1 MAKSD
6 AISWGLFGLVWGA
19 IVGFAGNGGVLS
31 SVESGLVTGILWSL
45 FGVGAGALYGLW
57 AGRGVSA
64 RRLKGLGA
72 FVLPDT
78 SLAVAWAQGPLS
90 VETVERW
97 AANGSQRLILRFNP
111 VTHGA
116 VLEV

>member
-1 MAKSD
+1 M
-6 AISWGLFGLVWGA
+6 
-19 IVGFAGNGGVLS
+19 GFAGNGGVLS

-45 FGVGAGALYGLW
+45 FGVAAGALYGLW

-78 SLAVAWAQGPLS
+78 SLAVRAQGPLS

-97 AANGSQRLILRFNP
+97 AANGSQRLIVRFNP